1 MIQVCIRV
9 KKIYLMC
16 KENLDLNL
24 SIVFESFRDNYLK
37 ANSSKSHVML
47 TTENKLKINIKDSL
61 ISNEKLIKLVGVIV
75 DYKLSF
81 DLKTPCTY

>member
-1 MIQVCIRV
+1 
-9 KKIYLMC
+9 
-16 KENLDLNL
+16 
-24 SIVFESFRDNYLK
+24 
-37 ANSSKSHVML
+37 ML

-81 DLKTPCTY
+81 DLKTPCTC